1 MCQINAKCVKSRSA
15 KCVKHPN
22 AKCVKLTSSAK
33 CVKNINAKCVK
44 LTRSANMW
52 KWLTEN
58 VETTVIGWI
67 SLKLNFL
74 CNSIRACAILRVRVI
89 FSCPATSPLFSHFA
103 NEKNINLNGI
113 TCRHVDTDHAL
124 PCILSRC
131 VSYQYPIRV
140 FVRHLRNASQ
150 VQRNVTDISRCWW
163 WLVLLVVFIFSLVYD
178 GNWKWSEP
186 EVVGTGN
193 GRNRKW
199 P

>member
-1 MCQINAKCVKSRSA
+1 MCQINAKCVKSRS
-15 KCVKHPN
+15 

-58 VETTVIGWI
+58 VETKVIGWISLKLNFLCNSIRACVKLTSSAKCVKNINAKCVKLTRSANMWKWLTENVETKVIGWI

-103 NEKNINLNGI
+103 NEK
-113 TCRHVDTDHAL
+113 
-124 PCILSRC
+124 
-131 VSYQYPIRV
+131 
-140 FVRHLRNASQ
+140 
-150 VQRNVTDISRCWW
+150 IS
-163 WLVLLVVFIFSLVYD
+163 
-178 GNWKWSEP
+178 
-186 EVVGTGN
+186 T
-193 GRNRKW
+193 
-199 P
+199 